1 MLFSILRCPKLW
13 VPPSHL
19 ISHSSSVA
27 SRFCFPFHMWQSN
40 TGLGKLPKL
49 DSSDRLMVSSK
60 GWCREASKETPGP
73 KQLNGKFLKE
83 TVELHQMKKSIMFI
97 HVYTLVCIYIYIHYI
112 DSVYSAQS
120 GWHTANAFHQIV
132 WCERY
137 TQCVSIYLYICYIIG
152 TKIQYIK
159 LLTNLRD
166 LLNRWEHM
174 GTLNFCG
181 GFL

>member
-97 HVYTLVCIYIYIHYI
+97 HVYTLVCIYIYTLY
-112 DSVYSAQS
+112 
-120 GWHTANAFHQIV
+120 
-132 WCERY
+132 R
-137 TQCVSIYLYICYIIG
+137 QCVFSAEWLAYRQRFSPDRVVREVYTVCIYLSIYMLYNWY
-152 TKIQYIK
+152 
-159 LLTNLRD
+159 
-166 LLNRWEHM
+166 
-174 GTLNFCG
+174 
-181 GFL
+181 